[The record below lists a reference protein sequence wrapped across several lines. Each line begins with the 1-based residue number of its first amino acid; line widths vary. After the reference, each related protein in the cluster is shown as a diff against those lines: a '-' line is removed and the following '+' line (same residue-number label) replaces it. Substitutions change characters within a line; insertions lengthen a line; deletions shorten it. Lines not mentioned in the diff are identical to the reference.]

1 MVYYGTFGSNDTLKL
16 WIKDSSV
23 YKIDS
28 LVVELTYMRTDS
40 LRRMAWT
47 KDTVKLN
54 YKDKVLPKKK
64 KKKDDEEEDKP
75 ELKFI
80 EFTSNIAPVF
90 DLNRNIVLDFDKP
103 IRPSEMDKIKL
114 FEKVDSNWVA
124 IPFEV
129 RQDSLKIRRFYLD
142 HKWKPETEYQLAIDS
157 MAMYNMYGL
166 YNKKF
171 EKTFKTKA
179 EEDYGKIFLNVTG
192 VEMPVV
198 VQLYQGSDKDLKIL
212 QERQV
217 FRDGRVTFVI

>member
-1 MVYYGTFGSNDTLKL
+1 M
-16 WIKDSSV
+16 
-23 YKIDS
+23 
-28 LVVELTYMRTDS
+28 
-40 LRRMAWT
+40 
-47 KDTVKLN
+47 
-54 YKDKVLPKKK
+54 
-64 KKKDDEEEDKP
+64 
-75 ELKFI
+75 
-80 EFTSNIAPVF
+80 
-90 DLNRNIVLDFDKP
+90 
-103 IRPSEMDKIKL
+103 
-114 FEKVDSNWVA
+114 A

-217 FRDGRVTFVI
+217 FRDGRVTFDYLNEGTYMIRAIMDRNGNGKWDTGNYLKRIQPEEIKYFPLDFKIKRNFDVEQEFDVKKTYVREDPSKKNNEDEKNNKRGRNR